1 MSNPIK
7 SLEFERLTEV
17 QTAVVKSGK
26 HWIRN
31 FFPNLRDAGIRW
43 SEDDA
48 SSLAAS
54 VAYYLALS
62 LFPMMLVL
70 TSGFGIFLQFSKT
83 GKKAEEQILNMVE
96 THASPIIK
104 KQIEQVLT
112 SLQNHSIVSGPFGF
126 LAATLAAIGI
136 FAQIDR
142 GFELCAQPSPER
154 PADLRNRDADDW

>member
-1 MSNPIK
+1 MSIPKK

-83 GKKAEEQILNMVE
+83 GKKAEEQILSMVE
-96 THASPIIK
+96 IHASPIIK

-126 LAATLAAIGI
+126 LAATLAAIG
-136 FAQIDR
+136 
-142 GFELCAQPSPER
+142 GFERDRRRAER
-154 PADLRNRDADDW
+154 